1 VENKVYINS
10 LLDFY
15 EGLLTEKQRR
25 VMDSYYREDNS
36 ISEIAEDEMV
46 SRSAVHDLLK
56 RCRKELESY
65 EEVLG
70 LVQNFESRMRLY
82 DKIKE
87 VSNSDE
93 VNALIDQCIAVEEN

>member
-36 ISEIAEDEMV
+36 ISEIAEDEGV

-87 VSNSDE
+87 VSNSGE
-93 VNALIDQCIAVEEN
+93 VNDLIDQCIAVEEN